1 MLHTLPRPSSVAVP
15 CRAQGGVGF
24 GSVFARVGVRWVS
37 GLRPPPVPHLSSAMF
52 LPCLLCGV
60 PCCLC
65 PLSWLLRAALGCVR
79 LPPTSLMSKGRDEG
93 SSLPP
98 VSLFFFPPQQKR
110 IQKKKKKKK
119 KKHRKPS
126 RRRLLRGGG
135 GGSVE
140 ISEIGNL
147 WKSL

>member
-98 VSLFFFPPQQKR
+98 VFFFSSHNKGFLH
-110 IQKKKKKKK
+110 KKKK
-119 KKHRKPS
+119 S
-126 RRRLLRGGG
+126 SENQAAAAYFEEGGG
-135 GGSVE
+135 DP
-140 ISEIGNL
+140 
-147 WKSL
+147 WKFLRLGICGKVCKN